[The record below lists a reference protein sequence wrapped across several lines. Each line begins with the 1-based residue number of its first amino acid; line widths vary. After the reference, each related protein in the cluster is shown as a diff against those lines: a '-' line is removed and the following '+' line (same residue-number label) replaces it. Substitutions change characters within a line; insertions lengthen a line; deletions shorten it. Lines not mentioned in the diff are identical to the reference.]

1 MRINLLFVFL
11 FLAYYSGAQ
20 VDTSKV
26 YSIAEKMPLIPQC
39 AALDTTDAAKKK
51 CTQDLLLSFIY
62 RNVQYPDS
70 ARLAGLEG
78 TVVVS
83 FVIGRDSMVK
93 DAQILRDIGGGCG
106 LATTYVINA
115 MNPLNLRWVPGELQ
129 GVPIDVRM
137 TIPVKFK
144 LQEPPPYMMV
154 DRDTVYTEMDK
165 ALAYKGGPEALDQYL
180 KQNLMYPAS
189 GNDSCSIGVI
199 EATALVT
206 PKGEVRILEINDFS
220 NLGMDFQFE
229 AISTVTSTMGQW
241 EFAEY
246 KGRAV
251 PTSYPIRMNFYPTA
265 ASCQTT
271 ISNFETAQQLAI
283 EGSNLFN
290 QESQEEG
297 IAKLDEA
304 IQLFPNNAE
313 YLYARGQAH
322 MELQNMAQ
330 ACEDLTKVKEILL
343 VGWVDNLL
351 PIICNVKEVT
361 NPEETTSGNE

>member
-1 MRINLLFVFL
+1 MRIYLLSL
-11 FLAYYSGAQ
+11 FLLITASVQAQ

-39 AALDTTDAAKKK
+39 AVLDTTDAAKKK

-70 ARLAGLEG
+70 ARLQGVEG

-83 FVIGRDSMVK
+83 FVVGRDSMIK
-93 DAQILRDIGGGCG
+93 DVQILKDIGGGCG
-106 LATTYVINA
+106 AAAIYVINA
-115 MNPLNLRWVPGELQ
+115 MNPLKLRWVPGEMQ
-129 GVPIDVRM
+129 GVPVDVKM

-144 LQEPPPYMMV
+144 LKEPPPYMMV
-154 DRDTVYTEMDK
+154 GRDTVYTEMDK
-165 ALAYKGGPEALDQYL
+165 PLAYKGGQEALDQYL
-180 KQNLMYPAS
+180 TQNLTYPAI

-206 PKGEVRILEINDFS
+206 PNGDVRILEMNDYS
-220 NLGMDFQFE
+220 NLGLDFQFE
-229 AISTVTSTMGQW
+229 AISTVTSTLGQW
-241 EFAEY
+241 ELAEY
-246 KGRAV
+246 KGRSV

-265 ASCQTT
+265 ANCQTT
-271 ISNFETAQQLAI
+271 VSSFESAQLLAI
-283 EGSNLFN
+283 EGSQLFN
-290 QESQEEG
+290 QGSHEEG

-322 MELQNMAQ
+322 MDLKNMAQ

-343 VGWVDNLL
+343 VSWVDNLL